1 MSVGQPGFPTRNL
14 PYDSSLSSARGA
26 SIAGPVRHPPH
37 PRPHL
42 PSPPVRSP
50 AEPGVLPRGAPALPT
65 RRRSR
70 VLRPGGIVY
79 HPQQKR
85 PKQPWVGGSPRGAGP
100 PPRPRRPRGRR
111 APAHV
116 QPQRCTVP
124 RNAFRPPRVA
134 PRTPALCP
142 NPNSPLAPSG
152 SEGCARPP
160 GSKPAPALGRTFQL
174 ALVPTTS
181 EPGAPA
187 GARGAGAPRANTYRL
202 LAGSGPEPPGWATA
216 SQRSTAERQVE
227 LHDWGGAGGRPGGQ
241 TRELRAQRLRAQS
254 GAGADCA
261 ATPRQVSPPEQHCL
275 PRTDLRERS
284 WGSAFPGPC
293 TTERAAKRELDFPKL
308 ELDSSLDPY
317 PSPWPSSLLTF
328 FFFFF

>member
-1 MSVGQPGFPTRNL
+1 MG
-14 PYDSSLSSARGA
+14 SS
-26 SIAGPVRHPPH
+26 
-37 PRPHL
+37 
-42 PSPPVRSP
+42 
-50 AEPGVLPRGAPALPT
+50 
-65 RRRSR
+65 
-70 VLRPGGIVY
+70 
-79 HPQQKR
+79 
-85 PKQPWVGGSPRGAGP
+85 WGAGP
-100 PPRPRRPRGRR
+100 PPRPRRPRGCR

-116 QPQRCTVP
+116 QPQRCTAP

-160 GSKPAPALGRTFQL
+160 GSKPAPALGQTFQL

-181 EPGAPA
+181 ESGAPG
-187 GARGAGAPRANTYRL
+187 GARGAGWPRANTYRL
-202 LAGSGPEPPGWATA
+202 PAGSGPEPPGWATA

-241 TRELRAQRLRAQS
+241 TREQRTQRLRAQS

-261 ATPRQVSPPEQHCL
+261 ATPRQVSPPEQQCL

-293 TTERAAKRELDFPKL
+293 TTEREAKRELDFPKL

-328 FFFFF
+328 FFFFFLRSKESIEEGERCQRFLVIIFFPRDSRAEGKVLGSLNCMFIGTLMGRQVRDDTIEAYLRREQWKTGLNTLERSQRRVVFP